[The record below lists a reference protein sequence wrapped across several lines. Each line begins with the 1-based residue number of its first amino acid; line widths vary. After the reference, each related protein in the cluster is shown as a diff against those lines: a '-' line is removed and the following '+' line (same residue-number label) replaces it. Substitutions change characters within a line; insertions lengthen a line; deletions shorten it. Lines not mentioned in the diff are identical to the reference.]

1 MFVVCGIK
9 SKSFVHWDCNFSPIK
24 LYGVRG
30 RIPRQKV
37 DMVVGLSV
45 FWEIDLKRI
54 KFMTMNWLMGQLSI
68 KYFFGKNLSTQ
79 ILNFTIIIIIIIIIM
94 SPRTRAKTTV
104 VWSHSLFMFLY
115 YFWLVDMFQVM
126 QNNLFIRIIKRN

>member
-1 MFVVCGIK
+1 
-9 SKSFVHWDCNFSPIK
+9 
-24 LYGVRG
+24 
-30 RIPRQKV
+30 
-37 DMVVGLSV
+37 
-45 FWEIDLKRI
+45 
-54 KFMTMNWLMGQLSI
+54 MGQLSI

-79 ILNFTIIIIIIIIIM
+79 ILNFTIIIIIIIIM